1 MFPERRSRFLDAL
14 GPDAVAIVAG
24 ARLVTRSN
32 DTEYPFRQNSDF
44 WYLTG
49 FDHPDAVAIFRTT
62 DGPDYTLYVQPR
74 DRSAEVW
81 TGYRPGVDGAVA
93 DHQAD
98 EAHEIGELIGHLP
111 DVLAG
116 ASRIYHSLGRLPEAD
131 TKLIEVQESLRLRN
145 RAGIAPANELI
156 DPRGILHEMRMF
168 KEPAELAIMRRAA
181 EISRVAHHE
190 AAQLAW
196 PGRYEYELEARLD
209 YAFRRQGGRGAAYSS
224 IVAGG
229 ANAAVLHYITNDMPL
244 REGEMVLIDAGTEL
258 EGYASDITR
267 TYPIGGRFEGAGRA
281 VYDVVLAA
289 QEAVLEAV
297 KPGTTLPAL
306 HQIALRIQVEGMLE
320 LGLLEGEAAELIEK
334 EAYQRFY
341 MHGTSHWL
349 GLDVHDCGS
358 YSTAG
363 EPRKLEPG
371 MVFTVEPGIY
381 IARDDEQA
389 PEALRG
395 IGVRIEDDV
404 VVTPDGCENLTGAI
418 PKRPDEVAAQ
428 VLEGQSSG

>member
-1 MFPERRSRFLDAL
+1 
-14 GPDAVAIVAG
+14 
-24 ARLVTRSN
+24 
-32 DTEYPFRQNSDF
+32 
-44 WYLTG
+44 
-49 FDHPDAVAIFRTT
+49 
-62 DGPDYTLYVQPR
+62 
-74 DRSAEVW
+74 
-81 TGYRPGVDGAVA
+81 
-93 DHQAD
+93 
-98 EAHEIGELIGHLP
+98 
-111 DVLAG
+111 
-116 ASRIYHSLGRLPEAD
+116 
-131 TKLIEVQESLRLRN
+131 
-145 RAGIAPANELI
+145 
-156 DPRGILHEMRMF
+156 
-168 KEPAELAIMRRAA
+168 
-181 EISRVAHHE
+181 
-190 AAQLAW
+190 
-196 PGRYEYELEARLD
+196 
-209 YAFRRQGGRGAAYSS
+209 
-224 IVAGG
+224 
-229 ANAAVLHYITNDMPL
+229 MPL